1 MRGVAAIGWL
11 IATLV
16 SILPIAAAAEPSLSL
31 LPQTYPGTVVT
42 IAGNAV
48 VFADGFRLDAG
59 SSDPASP
66 FQDLLQHASV
76 QDMFRLAYPTGAPI
90 APPPPDFD
98 PGRFRNKAFFDH
110 LYGDCRKG
118 EVERNLVA
126 VPWLPQS
133 AGRSVY
139 ANQRGGA
146 AAHLREVVAELE
158 RLPPQIRRAAY
169 PIAGTY
175 ACRSVADS
183 GQPSMHAY
191 GAAIDLNLSYSD
203 YWLWQAGRKAAIQY
217 RNRMPREIVDAFER
231 HGFIWGGRWYHYDTM
246 HFEYR
251 PELLAAA
258 PH

>member
-1 MRGVAAIGWL
+1 MRGVAVIGCL
-11 IATLV
+11 IATLTGAPLAHA
-16 SILPIAAAAEPSLSL
+16 SDEAGTIAILPQA
-31 LPQTYPGTVVT
+31 YPGVVAN
-42 IAGNAV
+42 IADNSV

-59 SSDPASP
+59 TSDPAAS
-66 FQDLLQHASV
+66 FDDIIKHASV
-76 QDMFRLAYPTGAPI
+76 RDMFRLAYPVGAPPV
-90 APPPPDFD
+90 APALNFD
-98 PGRFRNKAFFDH
+98 PGRFRSKAFFDH

-133 AGRSVY
+133 SGRSVY
-139 ANQRGGA
+139 INRLGGA
-146 AAHLREVVAELE
+146 AAHLRDVMLELAH
-158 RLPPQIRRAAY
+158 LPLQIQRAAY

-191 GAAIDLNLSYSD
+191 GVAIDLNLSYSD
-203 YWLWQAGRKAAIQY
+203 YWLWQSGRKGAIQY

-251 PELLAAA
+251 PELNSS
-258 PH
+258 H

>member
-11 IATLV
+11 MAALSV
-16 SILPIAAAAEPSLSL
+16 PAAAAEPSLSL
-31 LPQTYPGTVVT
+31 LPQAYPGAVAT
-42 IAGNAV
+42 IADNTI

-59 SSDPASP
+59 SSNPAAS
-66 FQDLLQHASV
+66 FQDILQHASV
-76 QDMFRLAYPTGAPI
+76 RDMFRLSYPLGAPLL
-90 APPPPDFD
+90 PPPVDFD

-126 VPWLPQS
+126 VPWLPLS

-139 ANQRGGA
+139 VNQRGGA
-146 AAHLREVVAELE
+146 AAHLREVSAELE
-158 RLPPQIRRAAY
+158 RLPLAIRRAAY

-191 GAAIDLNLSYSD
+191 GAAIDLNLAYSD
-203 YWLWQAGRKAAIQY
+203 YWLWQAGRNGAIQY
-217 RNRMPREIVDAFER
+217 RNRMPREIIDAFER

-251 PELLAAA
+251 PELLAR
-258 PH
+258 